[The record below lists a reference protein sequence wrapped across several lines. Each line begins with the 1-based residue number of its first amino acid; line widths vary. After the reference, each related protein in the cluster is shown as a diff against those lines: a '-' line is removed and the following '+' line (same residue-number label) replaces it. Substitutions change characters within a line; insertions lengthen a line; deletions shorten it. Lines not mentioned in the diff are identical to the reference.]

1 MEITQDPKE
10 LMKMAGLK
18 TVAEVYR
25 TLDKLSIRKEYHE
38 ALLRHNMDLDFIVSG
53 IKGVALTSEEDTVKL
68 NAYKTLLKSLGLE
81 DYKENEAETK
91 ENWEDLI
98 RKNLE
103 ENKDEPKKLQEAKY
117 EVIEPVV
124 PEEEI
129 KRREEDKIIG
139 ESLYESK

>member
-1 MEITQDPKE
+1 
-10 LMKMAGLK
+10 MAGLK

-103 ENKDEPKKLQEAKY
+103 ENKDEPKKLQEAK
-117 EVIEPVV
+117 
-124 PEEEI
+124 
-129 KRREEDKIIG
+129 
-139 ESLYESK
+139 